1 MKLQTDPICPPIHC
15 SSSTQEMSIIRHQL
29 DQAVIYTL
37 SSTGTDMHSFM
48 QTHTWFT
55 ALKQVGLSFSLLSL
69 LPVVWASSKSRE
81 KRLRLSLSLSIPESL
96 IFLVSSWLSSALPL
110 RWSSRGKEQPLVGPK
125 KTSSLLSPSH
135 HCINRVGPPPPRP
148 LSPAVSTALAAC
160 WKVQKGLLPERQFNK
175 NTIGSGE

>member
-37 SSTGTDMHSFM
+37 SSTDMHSFT

-81 KRLRLSLSLSIPESL
+81 KRLRLSLSLSLYPW
-96 IFLVSSWLSSALPL
+96 IFN
-110 RWSSRGKEQPLVGPK
+110 
-125 KTSSLLSPSH
+125 LSPLLMVVICSAPQMKQQ
-135 HCINRVGPPPPRP
+135 RQGATTSGPQEDVLTP
-148 LSPAVSTALAAC
+148 LAVSPLHQPSRTPSSPSFVSCCLNSTRCVLEGAEGPVAR
-160 WKVQKGLLPERQFNK
+160 E
-175 NTIGSGE
+175 TIQ